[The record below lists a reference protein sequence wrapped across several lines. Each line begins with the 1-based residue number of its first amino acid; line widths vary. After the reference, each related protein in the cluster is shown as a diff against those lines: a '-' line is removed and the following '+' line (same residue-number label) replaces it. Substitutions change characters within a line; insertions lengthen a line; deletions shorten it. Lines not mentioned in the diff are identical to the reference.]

1 MDRVCVETMESSHT
15 GLVECLNNWQR
26 MQLYVLPFCVTTA
39 NACSGISFDSRSSE
53 VSFFSVG
60 DGEMNTSEGSICK
73 CHEIQFCLALCCIVE
88 SLRILSLF
96 MHLHGSSSSV

>member
-39 NACSGISFDSRSSE
+39 NACSGIPLTLDQVKYLSSQWE
-53 VSFFSVG
+53 TVG
-60 DGEMNTSEGSICK
+60 
-73 CHEIQFCLALCCIVE
+73 
-88 SLRILSLF
+88 
-96 MHLHGSSSSV
+96 